1 MNVELQAKLCGSI
14 PTRSS
19 FMDFINGGK
28 PVYSTW
34 TSSPSSPDIGSHSS
48 IQPTTPE
55 VETPKDKAEV
65 QDTSLF
71 HAEASSI
78 ENNIQYGTAEPT
90 TPDYTFVLGT
100 EDESVTSQS
109 PSEPPTTDST
119 TDDHTITHPA
129 FHDVTIPQIVVTA
142 PTTRSSGFAEAAVDG
157 FEFSDSGEE
166 FEFFDEFDEETNG
179 FQTQYLTPGPYVTK
193 EMAALATTTEIE
205 SAELGVTGIDTDPA
219 TQTQA
224 VVDYSVSTET
234 RESVSN
240 ESGKPLIC
248 FDESGDLYL
257 QVGQNPGRL
266 MLVDSRA
273 LSRVSPRLKEIVS
286 LNQKDT
292 EDGGDWTIQLPDD
305 DPAPFTVLMNLIHTR
320 FEKVPAKVSLKKLY
334 GACILTSKYEMTQVL
349 RPVAER
355 WFKAL
360 STSTEDYG
368 LFFKKAYIAWELGFS
383 EELSEMMGHVVL
395 NCSLDWSDQLVI
407 GESKER
413 LCNFEGLQRIPIL
426 DCITEHRELAL
437 ETCWYKSQKLGEQ
450 VLYSSVKGR
459 MCGASHSRDEMCLML
474 GKMLSKAG
482 EEGILDLF
490 HFGGSLDVFRSSDLD
505 LKTLEHKI
513 SLVADHIDLCGWC
526 PAVLETVEEVRQ
538 QLRRAADPLYLS
550 HLRALQI
557 QAAKVR
563 MIPGVSDD
571 DDDDDEE

>member
-1 MNVELQAKLCGSI
+1 MNLELQAKFCGSI

-28 PVYSTW
+28 SVYSTV
-34 TSSPSSPDIGSHSS
+34 TSSPPSPDTGSQSS
-48 IQPTTPE
+48 IQPITPKF
-55 VETPKDKAEV
+55 ETPKVETEV

-71 HAEASSI
+71 DIQTSST
-78 ENNIQYGTAEPT
+78 ETNIQHGTVEPT

-100 EDESVTSQS
+100 EDESVTDQS
-109 PSEPPTTDST
+109 PSEPPTTDNT
-119 TDDHTITHPA
+119 MDDHTTNPPSLHE
-129 FHDVTIPQIVVTA
+129 VTIPQIFVTA
-142 PTTRSSGFAEAAVDG
+142 PTTRESGLAEAGVDD
-157 FEFSDSGEE
+157 FEFFDSGEE
-166 FEFFDEFDEETNG
+166 FEFCDEFDDDVNG
-179 FQTQYLTPGPYVTK
+179 FQTQYLTPEPYVTK
-193 EMAALATTTEIE
+193 EMATQAGTAEIE
-205 SAELGVTGIDTDPA
+205 SVELEVTGIDTDPETHA
-219 TQTQA
+219 HTLN
-224 VVDYSVSTET
+224 DYSVSTET
-234 RESVSN
+234 SESFSN
-240 ESGKPLIC
+240 ESGKPLVC
-248 FDESGDLYL
+248 FDKSGDLYL
-257 QVGQNPGRL
+257 KVGQNPGRL

-273 LSRVSPRLKEIVS
+273 LGRVSPRLKEIVS

-292 EDGGDWTIQLPDD
+292 EDGDDWTIELPDD
-305 DPAPFTVLMNLIHTR
+305 NPVPFTVLMNLIHAR

-360 STSTEDYG
+360 GTSTDDYG
-368 LFFKKAYIAWELGFS
+368 LFFKKAYVAWELGFS

-395 NCSLDWSDQLVI
+395 NCSLDWNDQLVI
-407 GESKER
+407 GANKER
-413 LCNFEGLQRIPIL
+413 LCDFEGLQRIPIL

-513 SLVADHIDLCGWC
+513 SLVADHIDLCGRC

-550 HLRALQI
+550 HLRALKI

-563 MIPGVSDD
+563 MIPGALDE
-571 DDDDDEE
+571 DEEDEE

>member
-1 MNVELQAKLCGSI
+1 MNVELQAKFCGPI

-28 PVYSTW
+28 SVYSTV
-34 TSSPSSPDIGSHSS
+34 TSSPPRSPDTGSQSS
-48 IQPTTPE
+48 TQPITPKA
-55 VETPKDKAEV
+55 ETPKDKTEAQGTSFFDV
-65 QDTSLF
+65 Q
-71 HAEASSI
+71 ASSI
-78 ENNIQYGTAEPT
+78 ETSIQHGTAEPT

-100 EDESVTSQS
+100 EDESVTEQS
-109 PSEPPTTDST
+109 PSEPPTTDNT
-119 TDDHTITHPA
+119 MDDHTTNPTSLP
-129 FHDVTIPQIVVTA
+129 DVTIPQIFVTA
-142 PTTRSSGFAEAAVDG
+142 PTTRESGLAEAGVDD
-157 FEFSDSGEE
+157 FEFFDSGEE
-166 FEFFDEFDEETNG
+166 FEFCDEFDDDATG
-179 FQTQYLTPGPYVTK
+179 FQTQHLTPEPYVTK
-193 EMAALATTTEIE
+193 EMAAQARTTESE
-205 SAELGVTGIDTDPA
+205 SVDLEVTGNDADH
-219 TQTQA
+219 
-224 VVDYSVSTET
+224 SVSTET
-234 RESVSN
+234 SESFSN

-257 QVGQNPGRL
+257 KVGQNPGRL

-273 LSRVSPRLKEIVS
+273 LSRVSPGLKQIVS
-286 LNQKDT
+286 FNQKDT
-292 EDGGDWTIQLPDD
+292 EDGGRWTIELPDD
-305 DPAPFTVLMNLIHTR
+305 DPVPFTVIMNLIHTR

-360 STSTEDYG
+360 GTSTEDYG

-395 NCSLDWSDQLVI
+395 NCSLDWNDQLVI
-407 GESKER
+407 GVNKER
-413 LCNFEGLQRIPIL
+413 LCDFEGLQRIPIL

-437 ETCWYKSQKLGEQ
+437 ETCWYKSQRLGEQ

-459 MCGASHSRDEMCLML
+459 MCGASHSREEMCLML

-550 HLRALQI
+550 HLRALKI

-563 MIPGVSDD
+563 MIPGVLDE
-571 DDDDDEE
+571 DDDDEE